1 MCLVV
6 LLSYII
12 FVILLCKIVYFLL
25 CSWGNIKQVC
35 LFMALICFCN
45 SLTCF
50 CHQSRS
56 FSFLHF
62 MCVNMGQNFHGGPN
76 VLPSSF
82 LQIPKLWRTLK
93 WPQSKWCPSSP
104 WLEVMLLRSVWQ
116 YLKVAFWIHMFTIY
130 LYCNFI
136 IMIVHTV
143 ISVWWCIRN
152 LLTKPTQHLC
162 VVFLN
167 EPAFMNI
174 YN

>member
-1 MCLVV
+1 MVSETLLINIHAYWLHEDDHGKHWERAKKNKFHISQSFFFLFLCVCSPRKINQMCLVV

-12 FVILLCKIVYFLL
+12 FVILLCKIVYFFL
-25 CSWGNIKQVC
+25 CSWRNIKQVC

-93 WPQSKWCPSSP
+93 WRTPSF
-104 WLEVMLLRSVWQ
+104 VR
-116 YLKVAFWIHMFTIY
+116 T
-130 LYCNFI
+130 
-136 IMIVHTV
+136 
-143 ISVWWCIRN
+143 
-152 LLTKPTQHLC
+152 
-162 VVFLN
+162 
-167 EPAFMNI
+167 
-174 YN
+174 